1 MRRIIFTLGA
11 VVLLSQALPA
21 LRLEVKPGT
30 LSDNIGPLRNTT
42 DTELV
47 LSGSANVTDLALLR
61 DLSRAVKT
69 LDMSALR
76 IVAYTYSDG
85 DYMGRKSFSADEI
98 PPYMLIGSGISTVKF
113 PATVRIIGESA
124 FAASELG
131 QLDIPTTVET
141 IGDNAFANCAAL
153 ANVTV
158 NKTVSFGKG
167 VFKDCRA
174 LKNVAFGY
182 SIAEIPEAMF
192 DGCSS
197 YTAALP
203 ESVTAIGDYA
213 FRGAG
218 LETVDLR
225 AIESIGAFAFA
236 DMPNLSEVII
246 GMDEPV
252 SVGSGAF
259 FNNRSI
265 ADLPNWEGVLPDLA
279 LASTA
284 GRKSLSVSFPEIGTA
299 AFANNQAVQ
308 EVTLTETVKKIAPHA
323 FRNLTALSQ
332 VNVTDLGTNM
342 PEVAPESFSG
352 LENEN
357 GRYDIILN
365 VSKDTNDKWAEYPVW
380 GLFDIKNMQ
389 TGVGSVAVN
398 TVDITIA
405 RNGDVVSV
413 DSTMPIDF
421 VGVYSLNGM
430 TLHESNPGVDRY
442 EMSGIDPTTIVIV
455 KVKSGDVV
463 KVLKL
468 N

>member
-1 MRRIIFTLGA
+1 MRRILFTLGA
-11 VVLLSQALPA
+11 MALFSQAVPA
-21 LRLEVKPGT
+21 LRLDVKPGT
-30 LSDNIGPLRNTT
+30 LADNIGPLRYTT
-42 DTELV
+42 DSELV
-47 LSGSANVTDLALLR
+47 LAGTANVTDLALLR
-61 DLSRAVKT
+61 DMSRDVKA
-69 LDMSALR
+69 LDMSSLR
-76 IVAYTYSDG
+76 IEAYTYADG
-85 DYMGRKSFSADEI
+85 TYMGRKTFAADEI
-98 PPYMLIGSGISTVKF
+98 PPYTLIGSSVTTVKF

-124 FAASELG
+124 FAATALG
-131 QLDIPTTVET
+131 QLDIPATVET
-141 IGDNAFANCAAL
+141 IGDNAFANCTAL
-153 ANVTV
+153 VNVSV
-158 NKTVSFGKG
+158 SKTVSFGKG

-174 LKNVAFGY
+174 LKNVTFGY

-218 LETVDLR
+218 LETVDLH

-259 FNNRSI
+259 FNDRSI

-284 GRKSLSVSFPEIGTA
+284 GRKYLSVSFPEIGTA

-308 EVTLTETVKKIAPHA
+308 EVTFTETVKKIAPHA
-323 FRNLTALSQ
+323 FRNLKALSQ
-332 VNVTDLGTNM
+332 VNVTDLGTSM
-342 PEVAPESFSG
+342 PEVDPESFSG

-365 VSKDTNDKWAEYPVW
+365 VSKDTNDKWAEHPVW

-389 TGVGSVAVN
+389 TGVGSVEVN
-398 TVDITIA
+398 AVDIAIA
-405 RNGDVVSV
+405 RDGDVISV

-430 TLHESNPGVDRY
+430 TLHESNPGLDRY
-442 EMSGIDPTTIVIV
+442 EMSGIDPMSVVIV